1 MKLISKFNKVIQFLL
16 CVLDIF
22 SKYAWVVPFKEK
34 NVSIIVN
41 AFKTILNKFKRKPNK
56 IWVDK
61 CSEFY
66 DRLINH
72 GCKEIA

>member
-1 MKLISKFNKVIQFLL
+1 MQLISKFNKVIQFLL

-61 CSEFY
+61 RSEFY

-72 GCKEIA
+72 GCKKIA